1 MALDGYL
8 LSVLFFT
15 LILSHTC
22 FFILSRETFF
32 VNDRVHNCQGV
43 GVG

>member
-1 MALDGYL
+1 MGIYCQFYF
-8 LSVLFFT
+8 SPLFCLTHAF
-15 LILSHTC
+15 LFYPEKHY
-22 FFILSRETFF
+22 F